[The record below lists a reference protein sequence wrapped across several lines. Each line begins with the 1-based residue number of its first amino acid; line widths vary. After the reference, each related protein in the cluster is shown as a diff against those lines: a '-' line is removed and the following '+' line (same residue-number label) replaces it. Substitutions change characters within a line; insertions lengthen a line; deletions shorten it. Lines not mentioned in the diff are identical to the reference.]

1 MNSTTSHKSLYFKT
15 HSKLKKKKKSSLQK
29 VLSETFFSPPV
40 IADGEDAKQMLTR
53 YGPAGLSWPERPVV
67 DSGRECCV
75 SRTLVTSVAILRGR
89 EGSLLWRL
97 VLKP

>member
-15 HSKLKKKKKSSLQK
+15 HSKLKKKKSSLQK
-29 VLSETFFSPPV
+29 ALSETFFSPPV

-53 YGPAGLSWPERPVV
+53 YYGPAGLSWPERPVV

-75 SRTLVTSVAILRGR
+75 SRMLVSSAAIF
-89 EGSLLWRL
+89 
-97 VLKP
+97 